1 MVSLALGKLSFS
13 HVIVLRLF
21 SVIGSAAIFGM
32 LAAPVTG
39 SAYWPSAFALAFAYF
54 FFFVGGAGYRI
65 LVAVALLD
73 PSRWTP
79 ASWSEVTLASAL
91 PVLAA
96 AILIWGQDGHANLV
110 LAAYAVAINAAY
122 VPAKFAC
129 IEAGCCHAQH
139 RDPFLIRDHDL
150 RHVEIMAG
158 FAAFV
163 AALSAMWAGAV
174 AAAAILGIGGHLAI
188 RLLSGWSRNRLPGS
202 DPENETRGQELLPL
216 ALMLAAAIWIAASP

>member
-1 MVSLALGKLSFS
+1 L
-13 HVIVLRLF
+13 
-21 SVIGSAAIFGM
+21 
-32 LAAPVTG
+32 
-39 SAYWPSAFALAFAYF
+39 ALAFVYC

-73 PSRWTP
+73 PSRWAP
-79 ASWSEVTLASAL
+79 ASWSGVTVASAL

-96 AILIWGQDGHANLV
+96 AILIWGPDGHASLM

-139 RDPFLIRDHDL
+139 RDRFFIRHHDL
-150 RHVEIMAG
+150 RNVEIMAG
-158 FAAFV
+158 FVVSA

-174 AAAAILGIGGHLAI
+174 TVAAILGIGGHLAI

-202 DPENETRGQELLPL
+202 GPENETRGQELLPL
-216 ALMLAAAIWIAASP
+216 ALMLAAAIWIAASLQSLS